1 MSIKAHDTILNGTP
15 TQGQPPLPVEGVDN
29 VAAVPTAVI
38 VAYDPAWPAR
48 AQQLLNEIRSV
59 LDFLPEADHF
69 AYEHI
74 GSTAVPGLAA
84 KPIVDLQVRMP
95 SLPDLADLA
104 DILGRTPFVPA
115 HGARPDSPGVH
126 RDIPRPGD
134 ATDAALY
141 EKRLFHAPSEAAIL
155 HIRRTD
161 SPFAQ
166 FVVEFRDWLR
176 HHPDQ
181 AGRYEQLKRTLATQH
196 ADDPDYD
203 YYTRANPRSS
213 TRSSPGCA
221 PGHRTELGQHHSG
234 VPGPGD
240 AKTTS
245 ALINALV
252 ARWKW
257 CFTGTASGD
266 DASDAEKFH
275 SAFRGRADTT
285 VLALFNS
292 EPEGAIP
299 VDQLDRV
306 LEHDVVYVGGGST
319 ANLLAVWRLH
329 GIDTVLEKA
338 AARGTVLAGISAGM
352 NCWFEGS
359 STDSFGPLAPLTD
372 GLGFL
377 PG

>member
-1 MSIKAHDTILNGTP
+1 MCTSNSSAKRPHPSSPECSATTPSHPGTGRRSRRHLEAIRP
-15 TQGQPPLPVEGVDN
+15 RRAGLVGLSHTGKPPLPLEGVDN

-38 VAYDPAWPAR
+38 VAYDPAWPVR
-48 AQQLLNEIRSV
+48 AQQLLNEVRSV
-59 LDFLPEADHF
+59 LVFLTEADHF

-203 YYTRANPRSS
+203 DYTRAKS
-213 TRSSPGCA
+213 TFLNKIQPQMRA
-221 PGHRTELGQHHSG
+221 WAQNRTL
-234 VPGPGD
+234 
-240 AKTTS
+240 
-245 ALINALV
+245 
-252 ARWKW
+252 
-257 CFTGTASGD
+257 
-266 DASDAEKFH
+266 
-275 SAFRGRADTT
+275 
-285 VLALFNS
+285 
-292 EPEGAIP
+292 
-299 VDQLDRV
+299 
-306 LEHDVVYVGGGST
+306 
-319 ANLLAVWRLH
+319 
-329 GIDTVLEKA
+329 
-338 AARGTVLAGISAGM
+338 
-352 NCWFEGS
+352 
-359 STDSFGPLAPLTD
+359 
-372 GLGFL
+372 
-377 PG
+377 

>member
-1 MSIKAHDTILNGTP
+1 M
-15 TQGQPPLPVEGVDN
+15 EGVDN

-48 AQQLLNEIRSV
+48 AQQLLNEVRSV
-59 LDFLPEADHF
+59 LVFLTEADHF

-161 SPFAQ
+161 FPFAQ

-196 ADDPDYD
+196 ADDHW
-203 YYTRANPRSS
+203 
-213 TRSSPGCA
+213 PGATKASC
-221 PGHRTELGQHHSG
+221 GRTWQ
-234 VPGPGD
+234 P
-240 AKTTS
+240 
-245 ALINALV
+245 
-252 ARWKW
+252 
-257 CFTGTASGD
+257 AS
-266 DASDAEKFH
+266 H
-275 SAFRGRADTT
+275 T
-285 VLALFNS
+285 L
-292 EPEGAIP
+292 
-299 VDQLDRV
+299 
-306 LEHDVVYVGGGST
+306 
-319 ANLLAVWRLH
+319 
-329 GIDTVLEKA
+329 
-338 AARGTVLAGISAGM
+338 
-352 NCWFEGS
+352 
-359 STDSFGPLAPLTD
+359 
-372 GLGFL
+372 
-377 PG
+377 